1 MEAKKYLISA
11 VYVLKENN
19 FPLLILAVIGGLFFM
34 PNSPDKPSDLTFF
47 LPMILLFI
55 VYPLIYGRYTEII
68 INNRQISYLKIFSTH
83 WFNYFVVSIIVA
95 SPILVATFFGIF
107 FKEYAIDIRNIL
119 SLSIN
124 ALTIYVIPLVFLSK
138 KRLSSVSLG
147 IKCLLGNFNFSIPLI
162 LLTLFPSVLALAIQN
177 PSGPSDNS
185 LTTFLFNYSFWLLN
199 ILFDFVV
206 FIAATLIL
214 KEKLLNINNY
224 P

>member
-11 VYVLKENN
+11 VHVLKEKNS
-19 FPLLILAVIGGLFFM
+19 PLLILAVIGGLFFM
-34 PNSPDKPSDLTFF
+34 PSSPDKPSDFNFF

-55 VYPLIYGRYTEII
+55 VYPLIYGQYTEIT
-68 INNRQISYLKIFSTH
+68 INNRQISYLKIFNTH
-83 WFNYFVVSIIVA
+83 WFNYFVVSTIVA
-95 SPILVATFFGIF
+95 SPLLLVIFFGIF
-107 FKEYAIDIRNIL
+107 FKEYALAIRNIL
-119 SLSIN
+119 SLLIN
-124 ALTIYVIPLVFLSK
+124 ALSIYVIPLVFLLK

-162 LLTLFPSVLALAIQN
+162 LLTLFPSILSLAIQN

-185 LTTFLFNYSFWLLN
+185 VTTFLFNYLFLLLN

-214 KEKLLNINNY
+214 KEKLLNIDNY
-224 P
+224 L

>member
-1 MEAKKYLISA
+1 
-11 VYVLKENN
+11 
-19 FPLLILAVIGGLFFM
+19 M

-55 VYPLIYGRYTEII
+55 VYPLIYGQYTEII
-68 INNRQISYLKIFSTH
+68 INNRQSSYLKIFNTH

-95 SPILVATFFGIF
+95 SPILVATFLGIF

-162 LLTLFPSVLALAIQN
+162 LLTLFPSILALAIQN
-177 PSGPSDNS
+177 PSGSSDNS

-214 KEKLLNINNY
+214 KEKLL
-224 P
+224 